1 MIDNLEV
8 PKPPGIAA
16 LPTDERG
23 VVIAAHVPRP
33 GGAPR
38 ITEVDPGRLLILAVE
53 RRCSLCAWEFQPGER
68 FWYVTWP
75 QYLQQIQE
83 SGWKHWDVS
92 LEGGAHEECLLY
104 AAIVCPFLA
113 TPNYARRTNQR
124 AGRTVVFERGTTRA
138 APTLAG
144 APKMEVSPPEA
155 PDASYVVV
163 LGGGPLAL
171 RHYNEGSELLPAL
184 REQLL
189 NKTRT
194 PTSGDLT
201 AAQLMAEGTKAEIG
215 VRVQHAWVVLAGRE
229 GLPPPPLGRNERC
242 SCGLEAKFKHCCLP
256 RYHAARVQRQ

>member
-1 MIDNLEV
+1 
-8 PKPPGIAA
+8 
-16 LPTDERG
+16 
-23 VVIAAHVPRP
+23 
-33 GGAPR
+33 
-38 ITEVDPGRLLILAVE
+38 
-53 RRCSLCAWEFQPGER
+53 
-68 FWYVTWP
+68 
-75 QYLQQIQE
+75 
-83 SGWKHWDVS
+83 
-92 LEGGAHEECLLY
+92 
-104 AAIVCPFLA
+104 
-113 TPNYARRTNQR
+113 
-124 AGRTVVFERGTTRA
+124 
-138 APTLAG
+138 
-144 APKMEVSPPEA
+144 MEVSPPEA